1 VAPLFSQ
8 FSATRDHELTEALF
22 RTVTKWLCYSAL
34 MIFTCIAIFRLE
46 VLHLFGK
53 GFTGGGTVL
62 LILAAGQLA
71 SAATG
76 PTGALLTMTGKQKWE
91 LANTISMVVFN
102 FLLNLALIPTMGLI
116 GAAIAM
122 AVSIA
127 TINGL
132 KFVQVYML
140 FGLQAYNLKYLK
152 GVFAV
157 GGAGL
162 IGYMLR
168 SWLSNAGYG
177 PFTIIPL
184 GGMAFLIAASFGLW
198 LGLDE
203 EDKMAIS
210 ALRRRR
216 SDVPI
221 LRAQKT
227 PGEGLY

>member
-1 VAPLFSQ
+1 
-8 FSATRDHELTEALF
+8 
-22 RTVTKWLCYSAL
+22 
-34 MIFTCIAIFRLE
+34 
-46 VLHLFGK
+46 
-53 GFTGGGTVL
+53 
-62 LILAAGQLA
+62 
-71 SAATG
+71 
-76 PTGALLTMTGKQKWE
+76 
-91 LANTISMVVFN
+91 MVVFN

-140 FGLQAYNLKYLK
+140 FCLQAYNLKSLK

-184 GGMAFLIAASFGLW
+184 GGMAFLIAASFGFS

-227 PGEGLY
+227 PGE